1 MSRDITLTSSITRLH
16 EGKTVPTP
24 LPDDLLDLLRRPSP
38 CFIAT
43 LMPDGSPQLT
53 QTWVTTDGEHVVIN
67 IVDGMQKAR
76 NVARDG
82 RVAVN
87 VVDPD
92 NVFRYYAV
100 RGRVIDMTTDGA
112 AESIDEISQKYLG
125 MPYPNFTGKPE
136 TRVLITVEADTVTP
150 PARD

>member
-1 MSRDITLTSSITRLH
+1 MT
-16 EGKTVPTP
+16 EGMPTP
-24 LPDDLLDLLRRPSP
+24 LPDGLLDLLCRPSP

-67 IVDGMQKAR
+67 VVVGHQKAR
-76 NVARDG
+76 NIARDG

-92 NVFRYYAV
+92 NVNRYYAV
-100 RGRVIDMTTDGA
+100 RGRVVATTTEGGA
-112 AESIDEISQKYLG
+112 DSIDEISHKYLG
-125 MPYPNFTGKPE
+125 MPYPNFTGQPE
-136 TRVLITVEADTVTP
+136 TRLILTVEADKITP
-150 PARD
+150 PAHD

>member
-1 MSRDITLTSSITRLH
+1 MS
-16 EGKTVPTP
+16 EP
-24 LPDDLLDLLRRPSP
+24 LPAGLLDLLRRPSP

-67 IVDGMQKAR
+67 IVEGSQKSR
-76 NVARDG
+76 NIARDT
-82 RVAVN
+82 RVSVN

-100 RGRVIDMTTDGA
+100 RGRVVEVTTEGG
-112 AESIDEISQKYLG
+112 AESIDEISHKYLG
-125 MPYPNFTGKPE
+125 IPYPNFTGRPE
-136 TRVLITVEADTVTP
+136 TRVLLTIEADKVTP

>member
-1 MSRDITLTSSITRLH
+1 MTKSAGRLH
-16 EGKTVPTP
+16 EGEPKVPTP
-24 LPDDLLDLLRRPSP
+24 LPDGLLDLLRRPSL

-87 VVDPD
+87 IVDPD
-92 NVFRYYAV
+92 DVFRYYAV

-125 MPYPNFTGKPE
+125 MLYPNFTGNPE
-136 TRVLITVEADTVTP
+136 TRVLITIEADTVTP
-150 PARD
+150 PARG